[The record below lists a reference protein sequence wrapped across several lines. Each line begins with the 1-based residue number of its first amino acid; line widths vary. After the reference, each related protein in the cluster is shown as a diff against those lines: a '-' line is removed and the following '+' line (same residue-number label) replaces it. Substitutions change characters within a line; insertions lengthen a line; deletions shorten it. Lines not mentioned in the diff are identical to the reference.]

1 MKKNGMKKNGMKK
14 NGMKKNVTTTMID
27 IDRLVKN
34 VSLTAIGA
42 FIVFLLVNL
51 IGTQLSGVRLDLTQG
66 RLYSLSPVT
75 KGIID
80 ELEQDITIDFYV
92 SDELLTFAPN
102 YIPFTERLTTLLE
115 GMDNRSKNISFNK
128 ISVESFS
135 EEEDKALGV
144 GMSDVPLNASGDTVY
159 FGLHLQTG
167 AGEKLREK
175 SIPFLQLEREVFLEY
190 DIVKLITELRYQT
203 FPKIGLISDADPMGF
218 SLSTRQASQGWAS
231 VQQLQQFYQLEQFF
245 SAKDIFEFDPDMLLI
260 AHGAVLDPPM
270 LWGIEQ
276 YLMRG
281 GRALIYVDPVFESFA
296 PNLRPEQQEQLNSTK
311 ALNPIFNKWGINVSD
326 DSVIIDPEFGIP
338 VNMARNQAEVIP
350 IIHSAWLRYNTE
362 NISASDLVTS
372 EIETLNIISAGEIE
386 VKEAGKVQI
395 DALIESSPASQMV
408 DKNLVSGQF
417 ADLEKILGEFNPE
430 NGKKRMIAARI
441 IGSFETI
448 FPDGRAAYEDP
459 TEEEETFD
467 WPKSLKKS
475 EKPFEVILVS
485 DVDLLQ
491 DRFWAQLSEIG
502 GQSFILPFSG
512 NGLMLENAVENL
524 SGLPTLGEL
533 RSRGTRLRP
542 FILLDAIRQTA
553 ETNYRVR
560 ANELSRKSQELQQH
574 IDNLKNSYEDNVEE
588 EQGNQQQLQEKVD
601 ELLETR
607 QELRDVQRD
616 LRSDLESVNQRI
628 TILNIAVMPIMV
640 IIIGV
645 LVFRR
650 RRKKQRA

>member
-1 MKKNGMKKNGMKK
+1 MSNGMNKNDMKKKNPKKTIS
-14 NGMKKNVTTTMID
+14 TTTID
-27 IDRLVKN
+27 MDRLIKN
-34 VSLTAIGA
+34 VSLTAITA

-51 IGTQLSGVRLDLTQG
+51 IGTQLGGVRVDLTQG

-75 KGIID
+75 KDVID
-80 ELEQDITIDFYV
+80 ALEQDITIDFYV

-115 GMDNRSKNISFNK
+115 GMDNRSNKIRFNK

-135 EEEDKALGV
+135 EEEDEALGA

-167 AGEKLREK
+167 SAENMREK

-190 DIVKLITELRYQT
+190 DIVKLLTELRYKT

-218 SLSTRQASQGWAS
+218 SLQNRQASQGWAS
-231 VQQLQQFYQLEQFF
+231 VQQLQQFYQLEQIF
-245 SAKDIFEFDPDMLLI
+245 SAKDIFEFEPDMLI
-260 AHGAVLDPPM
+260 VAHSAVLDPPM

-281 GRALIYVDPVFESFA
+281 GRALIYADPVFESFA
-296 PNLRPEQQEQLNSTK
+296 PNLQPGQEAQLNSTK
-311 ALNPIFNKWGINVSD
+311 SMNPMFNKWGINVSD

-338 VNMARNQAEVIP
+338 VNMARNESDVVP

-362 NISASDLVTS
+362 NINANDLVTS
-372 EIETLNIISAGEIE
+372 EIETMNIISAGEIE

-395 DALIESSPASQMV
+395 DALIESSPSSQLV

-417 ADLEKILGEFNPE
+417 ADLEKILSEFNSE
-430 NGKKRMIAARI
+430 NGKQRMIAARI

-459 TEEEETFD
+459 TDEEIAFD
-467 WPKSLKKS
+467 WPKSLTKS

-491 DRFWAQLSEIG
+491 DRFWAQLSDIG
-502 GQSFILPFSG
+502 GQSYILPFSG

-574 IDNLKNSYEDNVEE
+574 IENLKNSYEDNIEE
-588 EQGNQQQLQEKVD
+588 EQGNQQQLDEKVN

-607 QELRDVQRD
+607 QELRNVQRD
-616 LRSDLESVNQRI
+616 LRGDLERVNQII
-628 TILNIAVMPIMV
+628 TIFNIAVMPLVV
-640 IIIGV
+640 ILVGA

-650 RRKKQRA
+650 RRKQQRA

>member
-1 MKKNGMKKNGMKK
+1 MKKNTMKKNAPK
-14 NGMKKNVTTTMID
+14 NMTTTTID
-27 IDRLVKN
+27 IDKLVKN
-34 VSLTAIGA
+34 ISLVAIGA
-42 FIVFLLVNL
+42 FIVFLLMNL

-115 GMDNRSKNISFNK
+115 GMQNRSDNIRFNK
-128 ISVESFS
+128 ITVEAFS
-135 EEEDKALGV
+135 EAEDKALGV
-144 GMSDVPLNASGDTVY
+144 GMSDVPLNANGDKVY

-167 AGEKLREK
+167 SGEQLRDK
-175 SIPFLQLEREVFLEY
+175 SIPFLQLERETFMEY
-190 DIVKLITELRYQT
+190 DIVKLLTELRYET
-203 FPKIGLISDADPMGF
+203 FPKVGLISDADPMGF
-218 SLSTRQASQGWAS
+218 SLSTRQASRGWAS
-231 VQQLQQFYQLEQFF
+231 VQQLQQFYQLEQLF
-245 SAKDIFEFDPDMLLI
+245 SAKDIFEFEPDMLLI
-260 AHGAVLDPPM
+260 AHGAVLDTPM

-281 GRALIYVDPVFESFA
+281 GRALIYVDPVFESLA
-296 PNLRPEQQEQLNSTK
+296 PNLSPNVQGELNSTK
-311 ALNPIFNKWGINVSD
+311 ALNPMFNKWGVHVSD
-326 DSVIIDPEFGIP
+326 DSVIIDPEYGIP
-338 VNMARNQAEVIP
+338 VNMARNETEVIP
-350 IIHSAWLRYNTE
+350 IIHSSWLRYNTE
-362 NISASDLVTS
+362 NISANDLVTS
-372 EIETLNIISAGEIE
+372 DIETLNIISAGEIE

-395 DALIESSPASQMV
+395 DALIESSPNSQRV
-408 DKNLVSGQF
+408 DKNLVAGPT
-417 ADLEKILGEFNPE
+417 ADLEKILSEFNPE

-448 FPDGRAAYEDP
+448 FPDGRAVYEDP
-459 TEEEETFD
+459 TEEEKTFD

-491 DRFWAQLSEIG
+491 DRFWAQLSEIA

-542 FILLDAIRQTA
+542 FILLDAIRQEA